1 MAIRDDFFTALKK
14 GAKWDVGVSIN
25 RTNPLPLDVNSVFDT
40 KANLDAYVA
49 GAFAYPGQIVALVE
63 AEVTTIYYID
73 QAKTLQEVG
82 KIPLGD
88 NKSITV
94 AEDGTISLLGVAEAA
109 TGAQPVKQADGSIE
123 WIKPDTTTVEG
134 LTTEVQSLGNRAT
147 ALENKVGDESK
158 GLVKNVADL
167 TTEVSGVKTNLAD
180 NYYDKTAVDGLVAG
194 AFHFKGEAVAISD
207 DNTKLYSDAEKT
219 KEIKG
224 KAGDVYQVGDKEY
237 AYNGTVWVELGFSLN
252 LTAYALKTD
261 VSTAKTEAIT
271 EAGTNADTKISAKV
285 GEIGY
290 KTVKA
295 YVDDA
300 VVGIGIGD
308 YAKTSE
314 VTEAITGAKTELKK
328 YTDDA
333 KNEAVTTAGT
343 NADTK
348 ISTKIGEIGEGT
360 VKSYVDGKETTIN
373 ASIGT
378 VDAKVEALGALAKK
392 DKVAETDLADALK
405 TKIDGKADSAT
416 TLVGY
421 GIGDAYTKTEVDDKI
436 SSIDTKVTSNTNAIE
451 AINNTETGILA
462 EAKKYADGKVYN
474 DTDIKKE
481 IADNKTNIATNTS
494 AIEAINNEKTGILA
508 EAKKYADSKVYDDA
522 AVKADIKKNTD
533 AISTLNGTGEG
544 SVTKAVADGIAKVV
558 ADAPEDFDT
567 LKEIADW
574 IANDTTGSVKMANDI
589 AAVIGTDKSEDG
601 TPKSMRAVAEE
612 VAKAKV
618 EAIPTASQTIVGL
631 IKGTDGKVNVADG
644 QITSVT
650 TDALTQGTDTFI
662 LDGGSAAV

>member
-63 AEVTTIYYID
+63 AEATTIYYID
-73 QAKTLQEVG
+73 QVKTLQEVG

-94 AEDGTISLLGVAEAA
+94 AEDGTISLLGIAEAA
-109 TGAQPVKQADGSIE
+109 TGAQPVKQADGSIK

-134 LTTEVQSLGNRAT
+134 LTTEVNSLGNRAT
-147 ALENKVGDESK
+147 ALEDKVGDDSK

-194 AFHFKGEAVAISD
+194 AFHFKGEAAAVSE
-207 DNTKLYSDAEKT
+207 DNTKLYSDAEK
-219 KEIKG
+219 KNEIKG
-224 KAGDVYQVGDKEY
+224 KAGDVYQVTDKEY

-261 VSTAKTEAIT
+261 VSAAKSEAIT
-271 EAGTNADTKISAKV
+271 EAGANADTKISAKV
-285 GEIGY
+285 GEIGD

-300 VVGIGIGD
+300 VAGIGIGD

-314 VTEAITGAKTELKK
+314 VTEAINGAKTELTK

-373 ASIGT
+373 ASIEA

-421 GIGDAYTKTEVDDKI
+421 GIKDAYSKTEVDDKI
-436 SSIDTKVTSNTNAIE
+436 SPIDNRVTSNTNAIE
-451 AINNTETGILA
+451 AINNAETGILA
-462 EAKKYADGKVYN
+462 EAKAYADGKVYN
-474 DTDIKKE
+474 DTDIKKS
-481 IADNKTNIATNTS
+481 ITDNITNISKNTS
-494 AIEAINNEKTGILA
+494 AIEAINNETSGILA
-508 EAKKYADSKVYDDA
+508 QAKAYADGKVYDDVA
-522 AVKADIKKNTD
+522 IKADIKENTD
-533 AISTLNGTGEG
+533 AIAKLNGTGEG

-589 AAVIGTDKSEDG
+589 AAVVGTDKDENG

-662 LDGGSAAV
+662 LDGGSATA

>member
-1 MAIRDDFFTALKK
+1 MAIRDDFFTTLKK

-134 LTTEVQSLGNRAT
+134 LTTEVQSLGNKAT

-285 GEIGY
+285 
-290 KTVKA
+290 
-295 YVDDA
+295 
-300 VVGIGIGD
+300 
-308 YAKTSE
+308 
-314 VTEAITGAKTELKK
+314 
-328 YTDDA
+328 
-333 KNEAVTTAGT
+333 
-343 NADTK
+343 
-348 ISTKIGEIGEGT
+348 GEIGEGT